1 MTQQIINIG
10 ALPND
15 GSGDPLRTA
24 FTKINSNFTE
34 LFATDFSTAESYTV
48 GDTPNQV
55 IFEYPLATFTQGKF
69 QINSSNPDTQDSQ
82 NITIAAS
89 KKNNG
94 TSVRFTGYG
103 TIFEG
108 TPVTTYDMDVSG
120 GNVRILCSPF
130 TTSLL
135 VHFLAYQVTYV
146 GDSAPGM
153 DMALDGYPVD
163 NLLTSEGDL
172 ILTTET

>member
-24 FTKINSNFTE
+24 FTKINSNFSE
-34 LFATDFSTAESYTV
+34 LFASDFSTLESYTV
-48 GDTPNQV
+48 GATPNQV
-55 IFEYPLATFTQGKF
+55 IFEYPAATFTQGKF
-69 QINSSNPDTQDSQ
+69 QINSSNPATQDSQ
-82 NITIAAS
+82 NVTIAAS
-89 KKNNG
+89 KRNDG

-120 GNVRILCSPF
+120 GNVRILCTPL
-130 TTSLL
+130 TTALL
-135 VHFLAYQVTYV
+135 IHFMAYQVTYV
-146 GDSAPGM
+146 GDSAPGV
-153 DMALDGYPVD
+153 DMALDGYPAD
-163 NLLTSEGDL
+163 TLLNTEGDL